1 MNLTLAANTLR
12 GLAMDGVQKANSGH
26 PGMPLGAADMA
37 AVLFLKFLKHN
48 PAHPDWP
55 DRDRYVQ
62 SAGHGSM
69 LLYGLLHLSGYDVTM
84 EDLQSFRQWDSR
96 TPGHPEYGLTP
107 GVETTTGPLGQGCGN
122 AVGMAL
128 AEAMLAARFNR
139 DGFPIV
145 DHRTYVI
152 AGDGDLMEGV
162 SHEAFSLAGHLGLHK
177 LTVLYDSNRIT
188 IEGST
193 DLAYSDDVRK
203 RFEGYRWNVLEADGH
218 DPAAV
223 EAALNAARAETR
235 RPTLILCRT
244 HIGKGSPKFQDSA
257 ECHGSPLGEEEVR
270 ATKKALGLPEDKPFF
285 IPDEVRRLF
294 AQRRTEGAAQQVAW
308 ERLMAEYAKA
318 HPAEAAEFKAFIAGG
333 LPANLASRCP
343 SFDPAKPMATR
354 QASGSVLQSLAE
366 AVPNLVGG
374 SADLA
379 PSTNTFLKK
388 YSSVG
393 PESFEGR
400 NLHFGIREHGM
411 GAVLN
416 GMALHGGWIV
426 YGATFLVFSD
436 YMKPAIRLAAMSH
449 LPVIFLFTHD
459 SVFLGEDGP
468 THQPVE
474 QLAALRA
481 IPKLAVI
488 RPADPAETAEAWR
501 IALDRRQAPTAIV
514 LSRQAV
520 PHLDRAAAVGGVEQ
534 GAYVLWQSGAGE
546 PDIILIGTGSETAV
560 ALDAGRILAGE
571 GKRVR
576 VVSMPSWELFERQPD
591 SLKESVLPAA
601 CARRIAVEAGSPQ
614 GWDRYVGPAGRVI
627 GLSRY
632 GASAPYKTL
641 AEKFGFTAA
650 QVATHARELLGTL

>member
-26 PGMPLGAADMA
+26 PGMPLGAADLA
-37 AVLFLKFLKHN
+37 AVLFLKFMKHN

-162 SHEAFSLAGHLGLHK
+162 SHEVFSLAGHLGLHK

-203 RFEGYRWNVLEADGH
+203 RFEGYHWNVLEADGH
-218 DPAAV
+218 DHAAV

-257 ECHGSPLGEEEVR
+257 ECHGSPLGEEEIR
-270 ATKKALGLPEDKPFF
+270 ATKKALGMPEDKAFY
-285 IPDEVRRLF
+285 IPDEVRGLF
-294 AQRRTEGAAQQVAW
+294 AQRRMEWAAQQVAW
-308 ERLMAEYAKA
+308 ERLMAGYAKA
-318 HPAEAAEFKAFIAGG
+318 HPAEAAEFKAFISGG

-354 QASGSVLQSLAE
+354 QASGAVLQSLAE

-393 PESFEGR
+393 PERFEGR

-459 SVFLGEDGP
+459 SIFLGEDGP

-614 GWDRYVGPAGRVI
+614 GWDRYVGPAGRVV

-641 AEKFGFTAA
+641 AEKLGFTAA

>member
-1 MNLTLAANTLR
+1 MNLTRAAHTLR
-12 GLAMDGVQKANSGH
+12 GLAIDGIQKANSGH

-84 EDLQSFRQWDSR
+84 EDLQNFRQWNSR
-96 TPGHPEYGLTP
+96 TPGHPEVGLTP

-139 DGFPIV
+139 DGFPVV

-162 SHEAFSLAGHLGLHK
+162 SHEVFSLAGHLGLHK

-188 IEGST
+188 IEGAT
-193 DLAYSDDVRK
+193 DLAYTDDVRQ

-218 DPAAV
+218 DHAAI

-235 RPTLILCRT
+235 RPTLIICRT

-257 ECHGSPLGEEEVR
+257 ECHGSPLGADEIR
-270 ATKKALGLPEDKPFF
+270 ATKKALGLPEDQLFHVPA
-285 IPDEVRRLF
+285 EVRDLF
-294 AQRRTEGAAQQVAW
+294 AQRRKEWAAQQVAW
-308 ERLMAEYAKA
+308 ERLMADYAKA
-318 HPAEAAEFKAFIAGG
+318 YPAEAAEYKAFISGA
-333 LPANLASRCP
+333 LPAGLASRFP
-343 SFDPAKPMATR
+343 SFDPAKPIATR
-354 QASGSVLQSLAE
+354 QASGAVLQSLAE

-393 PESFEGR
+393 PGRFEGR

-411 GAVLN
+411 GSVLN

-459 SVFLGEDGP
+459 SIFLGEDGP

-481 IPKLAVI
+481 IPNLVVL
-488 RPADPAETAEAWR
+488 RPADPAETAAAWR
-501 IALDRRQAPTAIV
+501 IALERRQGPTALI

-534 GAYVLWQSGAGE
+534 GAYTLWSSGAGE
-546 PDIILIGTGSETAV
+546 PELILIGTGSETAV
-560 ALDAGRILAGE
+560 ALEAGKKLAGE

-576 VVSMPSWELFERQPD
+576 VVSMPSWELFERQPE
-591 SLKESVLPAA
+591 SVRESVLPSR
-601 CARRIAVEAGSPQ
+601 CAKRLAVEAGSPL
-614 GWDRYVGPAGRVI
+614 GWERYVGQGGRIV
-627 GLSRY
+627 GMPRY
-632 GASAPYKTL
+632 GASAPQKVL
-641 AEKFGFTAA
+641 ASEFGFTAER
-650 QVATHARELLGTL
+650 VAAAAREMLAK

>member
-12 GLAMDGVQKANSGH
+12 GLAMDGIQKANSGH

-37 AVLFLKFLKHN
+37 AVLFLKFMKHN

-84 EDLQSFRQWDSR
+84 EDLQSFRQWGSR

-122 AVGMAL
+122 AVGLAL

-270 ATKKALGLPEDKPFF
+270 ATKKALGLSEDQAFY
-285 IPDEVRRLF
+285 IPDEVRGLF
-294 AQRRTEGAAQQVAW
+294 AQRRQEWAAQQVAW

-468 THQPVE
+468 THQPIE

-481 IPKLAVI
+481 IPNLVVL
-488 RPADPAETAEAWR
+488 RPADPAETATAWC
-501 IALDRRQAPTAIV
+501 IALERRQAPTVLI

-520 PHLDRAAAVGGVEQ
+520 PHLDRSAAGGGVEQ

-546 PDIILIGTGSETAV
+546 PDLILIGTGSETAV

-614 GWDRYVGPAGRVI
+614 GWDRYVGPAGRVV

-632 GASAPYKTL
+632 GASAPCKTL
-641 AEKFGFTAA
+641 ASKFGFTGE
-650 QVATHARELLGTL
+650 QVAQAAREMLKT